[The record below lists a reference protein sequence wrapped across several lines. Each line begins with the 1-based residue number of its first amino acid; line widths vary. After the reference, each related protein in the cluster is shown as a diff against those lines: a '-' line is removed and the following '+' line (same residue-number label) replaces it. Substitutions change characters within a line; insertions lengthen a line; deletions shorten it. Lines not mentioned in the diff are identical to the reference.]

1 MPSEYMGMCYNP
13 HNSKSKLK
21 ASLGY
26 KTSHCLKTT
35 EKDF

>member
-1 MPSEYMGMCYNP
+1 MGMYYNP

-26 KTSHCLKTT
+26 KTSHYLKTTT
-35 EKDF
+35 EKDL